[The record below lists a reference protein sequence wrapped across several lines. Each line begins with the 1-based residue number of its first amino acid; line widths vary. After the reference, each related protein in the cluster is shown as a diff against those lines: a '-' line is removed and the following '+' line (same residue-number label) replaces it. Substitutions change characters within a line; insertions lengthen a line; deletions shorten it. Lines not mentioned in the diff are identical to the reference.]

1 MLGNVG
7 DAYGYN
13 LLRQKKQ
20 NSNQKIQLLRK
31 SLGLSSKDWQINVHL
46 YVSSFFK
53 KCKLVFLKCFFV
65 LLINQTTM
73 SPNHVL

>member
-46 YVSSFFK
+46 YVSSFVV
-53 KCKLVFLKCFFV
+53 VFLNVSWCFLNV
-65 LLINQTTM
+65 SLYY
-73 SPNHVL
+73 

>member
-7 DAYGYN
+7 DTYGYN
-13 LLRQKKQ
+13 LSRQKKQ
-20 NSNQKIQLLRK
+20 NSTQKIQMLRK
-31 SLGLSSKDWQINVHL
+31 SLGPSSKDWQINVHL
-46 YVSSFFK
+46 YVLSFKK

>member
-7 DAYGYN
+7 NAYGYN

-46 YVSSFFK
+46 YVSSFV
-53 KCKLVFLKCFFV
+53 VFFLNVSWCFLNV
-65 LLINQTTM
+65 SLYY
-73 SPNHVL
+73 

>member
-20 NSNQKIQLLRK
+20 NANQKIQLLRK

-46 YVSSFFK
+46 YVSSFV
-53 KCKLVFLKCFFV
+53 VFFLNVSWCFLNV
-65 LLINQTTM
+65 SLYY
-73 SPNHVL
+73 